1 SLLPSSNP
9 HHKHFGMAYEALIVI
24 GFGVALAIASVALF
38 VAHVKRINAPNRAD
52 PAGTL
57 VLVDLSA
64 ALAKDEAAAAAR
76 EAAGRNN
83 GGRRGTSEDS
93 SAGCSGDAFALQPNG
108 AARRRRRPSGET
120 ANRSPEE
127 GSQETAAAVG
137 TQPADTQHQ
146 AREAG
151 ASSYKATMVL
161 PSPLWAE
168 AILKHAD
175 VKRKKLRSMVKS
187 GEIAAGW
194 EAKWERLPPPRRR
207 KLLEAVREELMH
219 AVSSYIGRDEALF
232 DAICPHLSV
241 SALEEEHRGISGL
254 SRLVR
259 GCLDGKLPEP
269 RSKAFAAVREALA
282 KAAVGA
288 AAAAAASA
296 ENVPKDKR
304 GPVRAFLPTFRKLC
318 SSSFCIGALEAIV
331 SGRADGSAGPTV
343 GSVCSA
349 LVKTGGSGVLLFA
362 FFHGL
367 KQMSASEVT
376 DSPGLPA
383 GVGGGGGEGSLRGGG
398 GAFGGVGGV

>member
-1 SLLPSSNP
+1 
-9 HHKHFGMAYEALIVI
+9 MTYEALIVI
-24 GFGVALAIASVALF
+24 GFGVALAVASVALF

-57 VLVDLSA
+57 VHVDLGA

-83 GGRRGTSEDS
+83 SGRRSTREDN

-108 AARRRRRPSGET
+108 AARRRKRPSVET
-120 ANRSPEE
+120 ANRCSE
-127 GSQETAAAVG
+127 GSQQETAAAVG
-137 TQPADTQHQ
+137 TQQPADTQQ

-151 ASSYKATMVL
+151 TSSYTATMVL

-194 EAKWERLPPPRRR
+194 EAKWERLPRPRRR
-207 KLLEAVREELMH
+207 KLLEAVKEELVH
-219 AVSSYIGRDEALF
+219 AVSSYVGRDEALF

-259 GCLDGKLPEP
+259 GCLDGKLSEP
-269 RSKAFAAVREALA
+269 RSKAFAAVRDALA
-282 KAAVGA
+282 KAAIGA
-288 AAAAAASA
+288 AAAA

-343 GSVCSA
+343 GSFCSA
-349 LVKTGGSGVLLFA
+349 LFKTGGSGVLLFA

-383 GVGGGGGEGSLRGGG
+383 GGGRGGHRGEFSRGGG
-398 GAFGGVGGV
+398 DFGRVGGLDYAVLLTP

>member
-1 SLLPSSNP
+1 
-9 HHKHFGMAYEALIVI
+9 MTYEALIVVV
-24 GFGVALAIASVALF
+24 FGVALAVASVALF
-38 VAHVKRINAPNRAD
+38 IAHVKRINAPNRAD

-57 VLVDLSA
+57 VHVDLGA
-64 ALAKDEAAAAAR
+64 ALAKDEAAAALR
-76 EAAGRNN
+76 EAGGRNN
-83 GGRRGTSEDS
+83 GGRRSTNEDS

-108 AARRRRRPSGET
+108 AARRRRRPSVET
-120 ANRSPEE
+120 ANRCAH
-127 GSQETAAAVG
+127 GSQQETAAAVG
-137 TQPADTQHQ
+137 TQQPTDTQQ
-146 AREAG
+146 PREAG
-151 ASSYKATMVL
+151 ASSYTATMVL

-168 AILKHAD
+168 AILKHAE

-194 EAKWERLPPPRRR
+194 EAKWERLPRPRRR
-207 KLLEAVREELMH
+207 KLLEAVREELVH

-232 DAICPHLSV
+232 DVICPHLSL

-259 GCLDGKLPEP
+259 GCMDGKLPEP
-269 RSKAFAAVREALA
+269 RSKAFVAVRDALA
-282 KAAVGA
+282 MAATGA
-288 AAAAAASA
+288 AAAAAA
-296 ENVPKDKR
+296 ENVSKDKR

-376 DSPGLPA
+376 DSAGLPA
-383 GVGGGGGEGSLRGGG
+383 GVGGGGGSRIPGQGTL
-398 GAFGGVGGV
+398 V